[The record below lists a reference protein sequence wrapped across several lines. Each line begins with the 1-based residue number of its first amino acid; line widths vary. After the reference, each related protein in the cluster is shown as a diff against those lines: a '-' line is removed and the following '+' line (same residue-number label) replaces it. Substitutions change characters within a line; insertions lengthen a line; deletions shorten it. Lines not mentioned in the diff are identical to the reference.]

1 MSHSEHTTTA
11 VLIVGAGPVG
21 LLLGIQLQRFGIPH
35 RLIDK
40 RLQRQPFSKAFAI
53 HSRTLEIFEDLGLLG
68 ALLER
73 AVQVEQMH
81 IYSKRKRLISYD
93 LGQLQVPFPFTASIA
108 QNTVEDLLE
117 AHYQQAG
124 GHVERGVELLSL
136 EQNEQAVS
144 VTLKGIDADLEQVQC
159 DRLAGCDG
167 GQSDV
172 RQLTGIT
179 FDGGIYPQPYII
191 ADGTLA
197 WRGDN
202 SSGHVFTSGDGYLML
217 FPLPGGK
224 HRVVINC
231 QDPTLTSA
239 DLTCEKVNASLQ
251 QRGFGDISLSDPVW
265 LSVTTFQHRLASDYS
280 VGRVFLAGDACH
292 VHSPIGGQGLNTGF
306 QDAYNLSWKL
316 AHTLNYGARQALL
329 DSYQAERRPVA
340 QTVLKNTSQQ
350 MRMLNVKRPLLR
362 FLRDAVVPKL
372 ARTAR
377 FQARIVNQATGFQI
391 DYHTSALSVPAS
403 TPGTSPL
410 KAGQRMPDALLRDK
424 AGNALRIFDLLQG
437 THYSLFVFTGPAA
450 DSKNQLDSIKR
461 ALETSNWPKDFLRTY
476 LMGAPN
482 LTTATA
488 ARGLATRYDL
498 TDTLRETLGVEHG
511 RLLLVRPDGYLALHC
526 PLAEVEQLH
535 RYFALFYPTRRTPT
549 YAGEALAA
557 LEASE

>member
-1 MSHSEHTTTA
+1 MSHPENNATP

-21 LLLGIQLQRFGIPH
+21 LLLGIQLQRFGLPH

-53 HSRTLEIFEDLGLLG
+53 HSRTMEIFEDLGLLD

-73 AVQVEQMH
+73 AVRVEQMH

-93 LGQLQVPFPFTASIA
+93 LSRLEVPFAFTASIA
-108 QNTVEDLLE
+108 QNTIEEILE
-117 AHYQQAG
+117 ARYRQAG

-136 EQNEQAVS
+136 TQDEQAVYL
-144 VTLKGIDADLEQVQC
+144 TLQGSNASRQQVQC
-159 DRLAGCDG
+159 DRLVGCDG

-179 FDGGIYPQPYII
+179 FDGGSYPQPYII

-197 WRGDN
+197 WNGDN
-202 SSGHVFTSGDGYLML
+202 ASGHVFTSGDGYLML
-217 FPLPGGK
+217 FPLPGGR

-239 DLTCEKVNASLQ
+239 DLTTENVNASLH
-251 QRGFGDISLSDPVW
+251 QRGFTDISLSDPVW
-265 LSVTTFQHRLASDYS
+265 LSVTTFQHRLANRYG

-362 FLRDAVVPKL
+362 FLRDAVVARL

-377 FQARIVNQATGFQI
+377 FQARIVNQATGFQV
-391 DYHTSALSVPAS
+391 DYHDSALSVHAS
-403 TPGTSPL
+403 ASDTSRL
-410 KAGQRMPDALLRDK
+410 SAGQRMPDAVLRDK
-424 AGNALRIFDLLQG
+424 AGNTRRIFDLLQG

-450 DSKNQLDSIKR
+450 DSKGRIEHIKR
-461 ALETSNWPKDFLRTY
+461 ALDVSSCPDSFLRTY
-476 LMGAPN
+476 LMGAPS
-482 LTTATA
+482 LMTA
-488 ARGLATRYDL
+488 AASYELD
-498 TDTLRETLGVEHG
+498 DTLLETLNVEHG

-526 PLAEVEQLH
+526 PLEEVEQVQ
-535 RYFALFYPTRRTPT
+535 RYFALFYPSSRTPK
-549 YAGEALAA
+549 YSCEALAA
-557 LEASE
+557 LEAGE